1 MLCDLH
7 QGFLLQE
14 SVPKMGLRSGLVLE
28 VECSLLHSH

>member
-14 SVPKMGLRSGLVLE
+14 YVPKMGLRSGLVLE
-28 VECSLLHSH
+28 VECLLSQSH